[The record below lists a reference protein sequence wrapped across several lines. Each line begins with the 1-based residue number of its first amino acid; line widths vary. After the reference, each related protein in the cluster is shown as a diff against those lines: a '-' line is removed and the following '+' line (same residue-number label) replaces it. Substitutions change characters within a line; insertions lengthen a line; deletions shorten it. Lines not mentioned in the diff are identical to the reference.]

1 MSDSIKQK
9 IPNAITLAR
18 LLLSLVLFGL
28 LHIFQYSSLK
38 TPMWYLDAC
47 CVLFL
52 VASLTD
58 FLDGYL
64 ARKWNVVS
72 VFGRIVDPFV
82 DKILVLGTFAYL
94 AGSKLGPITGV
105 TATIVVLLLG
115 RELLVTALR
124 SKSEG
129 GGQNFA
135 AAMSGKIKMVLQ
147 CVAIVACF
155 LLASHGSE
163 LNEDTLRMARIGT
176 SVLVW
181 ATVIVTW
188 WSGWLYVKRAM
199 A

>member
-1 MSDSIKQK
+1 MDESIKQK

-18 LLLSLVLFGL
+18 LLLSAVLFGL
-28 LHIFQYSSLK
+28 LHIYQYSSLK

-47 CVLFL
+47 AVLFL

-64 ARKWNVVS
+64 ARKWKVES

-94 AGSKLGPITGV
+94 AGPKLGPITTV
-105 TATIVVLLLG
+105 TATVVVLLLG

-129 GGQNFA
+129 GGQSFA

-147 CVAIVACF
+147 CIAIVACF
-155 LLASHGSE
+155 LLASHGQRLSDDGYR
-163 LNEDTLRMARIGT
+163 LARIGT

-181 ATVIVTW
+181 ATVVVTW
-188 WSGWLYVKRAM
+188 WSGWLYLKRAM
-199 A
+199 N